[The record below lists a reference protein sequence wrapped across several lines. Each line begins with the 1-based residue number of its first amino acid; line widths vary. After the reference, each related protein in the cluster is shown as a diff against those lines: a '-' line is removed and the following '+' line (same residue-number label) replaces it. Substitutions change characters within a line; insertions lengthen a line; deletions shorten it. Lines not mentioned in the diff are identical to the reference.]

1 MESKKRGDIM
11 LSEYFTERFGLTK
24 DGSDNLIKG
33 IVYTALQNISFMFP
47 VGLYALLLYIWIG
60 PLMGGEIVDA
70 NLGMFIVAILV
81 ILGIIFAFSWKQY
94 HFVYNTTYV
103 ESENRRIN
111 LGENLRKLPLSF
123 FEKRDLADLTS
134 TIMNDCT
141 DLEHVFS
148 HAIPQ
153 LLGSIV
159 SVILVAIGLLI
170 FDWRLAI
177 ALLWVVPVAFAIMYI
192 SRNMVQKGSKI
203 VMDDLLDCG
212 DSMQECIESIRDLKS
227 YYHEQEYLSKLSGLT
242 RNVEKSRIKSELMAS
257 AGVITGTVVL
267 KLGIVSVIL
276 LGSYLIMNGQ
286 VSIYNLLIFLIASA
300 SIYAPVENGLTF
312 LAEILMM
319 DIKIDRSKEIE
330 SQVIPEGLKDYSLEG
345 YDIEFKDVNFNYD
358 DLKDVLSDINFT
370 AKQGEVTALVGPS
383 GGGKSTVSKLAAR
396 FWDPVSGSV
405 SLGGQDLSKL
415 DSEKLL
421 ENFSIV
427 FQDVILFNNSILE
440 NIRVGRK
447 NATEEEVIEA
457 ARLAECDEFV
467 ERLPDGY
474 DTVIGENG
482 ELLSGGQRQRISIA
496 RALLK
501 DANVIL
507 LDEATSFLDV
517 ENETKIQKALSTL
530 IKNKTVIIIAHR
542 MRTIANA
549 DKIIVLDEG
558 KIAEQG
564 SPDELMAHE
573 GLFKRMVEL
582 QKLSGEWEI

>member
-1 MESKKRGDIM
+1 M
-11 LSEYFTERFGLTK
+11 LSEYFTERFGLTRK
-24 DGSDNLIKG
+24 GSDNLVKG

-70 NLGMFIVAILV
+70 NLGMFIVAILI
-81 ILGIIFAFSWKQY
+81 ILGIIFVFSWKQY
-94 HFVYNTTYV
+94 HFVFNTTYV

-159 SVILVAIGLLI
+159 SLILVAIGLFV

-177 ALLWVVPVAFAIMYI
+177 ALLWVVPVAFGIMYV
-192 SRNMVQKGSKI
+192 SRNMVQKGSEI
-203 VMDDLLDCG
+203 VMGDLLDCG

-227 YYHEQEYLSKLSGLT
+227 YNHEQEYLSKLSGLT
-242 RNVEKSRIKSELMAS
+242 SKVERSRIKAELMAS

-330 SQVIPEGLKDYSLEG
+330 AQVIPEGLKDYSLES
-345 YDIEFKDVNFNYD
+345 YDIEFSKVNFNYD
-358 DLKDVLSDINFT
+358 DLKDVLSDISFT
-370 AKQGEVTALVGPS
+370 ARQGEVTALVGPS

-440 NIRVGRK
+440 NIRIGRK
-447 NATEEEVIEA
+447 DATDEEVIEA
-457 ARLAECDEFV
+457 AKLAECDEFV
-467 ERLPDGY
+467 QKLPEGY
-474 DTVIGENG
+474 NTVIGENG

-549 DKIIVLDEG
+549 DNIIVLDDG

-564 SPDELMAHE
+564 SPDELIACD

>member
-1 MESKKRGDIM
+1 M
-11 LSEYFTERFGLTK
+11 LSEYFTKRFALTK
-24 DGSDNLIKG
+24 DGSDNLVKG
-33 IVYTALQNISFMFP
+33 IIFTALQNISFMFP
-47 VGLYALLLYIWIG
+47 VGLYALLLYMWIG
-60 PLMGGEIVDA
+60 PLLGGEIVDP
-70 NLGMFIVAILV
+70 NLGMFIVAILI
-81 ILGIIFAFSWKQY
+81 ILGIIFVFSWKQY

-159 SVILVAIGLLI
+159 SLILVAIGLLI

-177 ALLWVVPVAFAIMYI
+177 ALLWVVPVAFGIMYV
-192 SRNMVQKGSKI
+192 SRNLVQRGSEI
-203 VMDDLLDCG
+203 VMGDLLECG

-227 YYHEQEYLSKLSGLT
+227 YNYEDEYLSKLSGLT
-242 RNVEKSRIKSELMAS
+242 GKVERSRIKSELMAS
-257 AGVITGTVVL
+257 AGVISGNVVL

-276 LGSYLIMNGQ
+276 VGSYLIMNGE
-286 VSIYNLLIFLIASA
+286 VSIYTLLIFLIASA
-300 SIYAPVENGLTF
+300 SIYAPVENGLMF
-312 LAEILMM
+312 LSEILMM
-319 DIKIDRSKEIE
+319 DIKIDRTKEIE
-330 SQVIPEGLKDYSLEG
+330 SLVVEGGLTDYTLDG
-345 YDIEFKDVNFNYD
+345 YDVEFKDVDFNYD
-358 DLKDVLSDINFT
+358 DLKDVLKDINFT
-370 AKQGEVTALVGPS
+370 ARQGEVTALVGPS

-396 FWDPVSGSV
+396 FWDPVSGTV
-405 SLGGQDLSKL
+405 SLGGRDLSKL

-427 FQDVILFNNSILE
+427 FQDVILFNNSIME

-447 NATEEEVIEA
+447 DASDDEVIEA
-457 ARLAECDEFV
+457 AKLAECDEFV
-467 ERLPDGY
+467 QKLPDGY
-474 DTVIGENG
+474 DTNIGENG

-517 ENETKIQKALSTL
+517 ENETKIQKALSQL

-549 DKIIVLDEG
+549 DKIVVLDDG

-564 SPDELMAHE
+564 SPEELFACD

>member
-1 MESKKRGDIM
+1 MF
-11 LSEYFTERFGLTK
+11 SEYFTERFGLTK

-70 NLGMFIVAILV
+70 NLGMFVVAILI

-153 LLGSIV
+153 LLGSIL
-159 SVILVAIGLLI
+159 SVVLVAIGLLI

-177 ALLWVVPVAFAIMYI
+177 ALLWVVPVAFAIMYV

-227 YYHEQEYLSKLSGLT
+227 YNHEQEYLSKLSDLT

-319 DIKIDRSKEIE
+319 DIKIERSKEIE
-330 SQVIPEGLKDYSLEG
+330 SQVIPEGLKEYNLES

-358 DLKDVLSDINFT
+358 DLKDVLTDISFT
-370 AKQGEVTALVGPS
+370 ANQGEVTALVGPS

-396 FWDPVSGSV
+396 FWDPVSGKV
-405 SLGGQDLSKL
+405 CLGGQDLSEL

-427 FQDVILFNNSILE
+427 FQDVILFNNTILD
-440 NIRVGRK
+440 NIRVGK
-447 NATEEEVIEA
+447 KDASDEEVIEA
-457 ARLAECDEFV
+457 AKLAECDEFV
-467 ERLPDGY
+467 KKLPDGY
-474 DTVIGENG
+474 NTVIGENG

-517 ENETKIQKALSTL
+517 ENETKIQRALSTL

-564 SPDELMAHE
+564 SPVDLIAQD
-573 GLFKRMVEL
+573 GLFKRMVDL

>member
-1 MESKKRGDIM
+1 MI
-11 LSEYFTERFGLTK
+11 SEYFTRRFGLTK
-24 DGSDNLIKG
+24 DGSDNLVKG
-33 IVYTALQNISFMFP
+33 ILYTALLNIALMFP
-47 VGLYALLLYIWIG
+47 VGLYALLLNYWIE
-60 PLMGGEIVDA
+60 PLTGGEIA
-70 NLGMFIVAILV
+70 EPNLGMFIVLILLV
-81 ILGIIFAFSWKQY
+81 LGIIFAFAWKQY
-94 HFVYNTTYV
+94 HFVFNTTYT

-123 FEKRDLADLTS
+123 FENRDLADLTA
-134 TIMNDCT
+134 TIMNDST

-153 LLGSIV
+153 LLGSIL
-159 SVILVAIGLLI
+159 SLILVSIGMI
-170 FDWRLAI
+170 VFDWRLAI
-177 ALLWVVPVAFAIMYI
+177 ALLWPVPVAFIILHVSKILIY
-192 SRNMVQKGSKI
+192 KGGKI
-203 VMDDLLDCG
+203 VMADLLECG
-212 DSMQECIESIRDLKS
+212 DAMQECMESVRDLKS
-227 YYHEQEYLSKLSGLT
+227 YNYGDEYYGKISELT
-242 RNVEKSRIKSELMAS
+242 SNIEKSRIKAELMAS
-257 AGVITGTVVL
+257 AGVIVGKVVL
-267 KLGIVSVIL
+267 NLGIVSVIL

-286 VSIYNLLIFLIASA
+286 VSLYTLLIFLIASA
-300 SIYAPVENGLTF
+300 IVYGPVENGLMF
-312 LAEILMM
+312 LSEILMM

-330 SQVIPEGLKDYSLEG
+330 SQVIEGGLTDYSLEG
-345 YDIEFKDVNFNYD
+345 YDIEFKNVYFNYD
-358 DLKDVLSDINFT
+358 DLKDVLTDISFI

-396 FWDPVSGSV
+396 FWDPTSGEV
-405 SLGGQDLSKL
+405 SLGGQNLAEL

-427 FQDVILFNNSILE
+427 FQDVILFNTTILE
-440 NIRVGRK
+440 NIRIGRK
-447 NATEEEVIEA
+447 EATDEEVLQA
-457 ARLAECDEFV
+457 AKLAECDEFV
-467 ERLPDGY
+467 QKLPNGY

-517 ENETKIQKALSTL
+517 ENESKIQRAISTL

-549 DKIIVLDEG
+549 DKIVVLDEG
-558 KIAEQG
+558 RIVEQG
-564 SPDELMAHE
+564 SPDELIACD

-582 QKLSGEWEI
+582 QKLSGEWKI

>member
-1 MESKKRGDIM
+1 M
-11 LSEYFTERFGLTK
+11 ERFGLTK
-24 DGSDNLIKG
+24 QGSDNLIKG
-33 IVYTALQNISFMFP
+33 IIYTALLNISFMFP
-47 VGLYALLLYIWIG
+47 VGLYALLIYMWVE
-60 PLMGGEIVDA
+60 PLTGGEIIEP
-70 NLGMFIVAILV
+70 NLGMFIVLILIV
-81 ILGIIFAFSWKQY
+81 LGIIFAFAWKQY
-94 HFVYNTTYV
+94 HFVFITTYT
-103 ESENRRIN
+103 ESEKRRVN

-123 FEKRDLADLTS
+123 FENRDLADLTA

-153 LLGSIV
+153 LLGSICSLALV
-159 SVILVAIGLLI
+159 SLGMFA

-177 ALLWVVPVAFAIMYI
+177 ALLWPVPVAFAILWASKILIY
-192 SRNMVQKGSKI
+192 NGGKI
-203 VMDDLLDCG
+203 VMEDLLECG
-212 DSMQECIESIRDLKS
+212 DTMQECIEYVRDLKS
-227 YYHEQEYLSKLSGLT
+227 YNYENEYFGKISSLTSKI
-242 RNVEKSRIKSELMAS
+242 EKSRIKAELMAA
-257 AGVITGTVVL
+257 AGVITGKVVL
-267 KLGIVSVIL
+267 NLGIVSVIL
-276 LGSYLIMNGQ
+276 LGSYLIMNSE
-286 VSIYNLLIFLIASA
+286 VSLFTLLIFLIASA
-300 SIYAPVENGLTF
+300 TVYAPVENGLMF
-312 LAEILMM
+312 LSEILMM
-319 DIKIDRSKEIE
+319 DIKIDRTKEIE
-330 SQVIPEGLKDYSLEG
+330 SLVVADGLADYSLEG
-345 YDIEFKDVNFNYD
+345 YDIEFKDVDFNYD
-358 DLKDVLSDINFT
+358 DLKNVLTDISFT

-396 FWDPVSGSV
+396 FWDPVSGEV

-415 DSEKLL
+415 DCEKLL

-447 NATEEEVIEA
+447 DATDEEVIEA

-467 ERLPDGY
+467 QKLPEGY

-496 RALLK
+496 RAMLK

-517 ENETKIQKALSTL
+517 ENESKIQKALSEL

-549 DKIIVLDEG
+549 DKIVVLDDG
-558 KIAEQG
+558 KISEQG
-564 SPDELMAHE
+564 SPDELLAQN
-573 GLFKRMVEL
+573 GLFKKMVDL
-582 QKLSGEWEI
+582 QNLSGEWQI

>member
-1 MESKKRGDIM
+1 MF
-11 LSEYFTERFGLTK
+11 SEYFTERFGLTK

-70 NLGMFIVAILV
+70 NLGMFVVAILI

-153 LLGSIV
+153 LLGSIL

-177 ALLWVVPVAFAIMYI
+177 ALLWVVPVAFAIMYV

-227 YYHEQEYLSKLSGLT
+227 YNHEQEYLSKLSDLT

-319 DIKIDRSKEIE
+319 DIKIERSKEIE
-330 SQVIPEGLKDYSLEG
+330 SQVIPEGLKEYNLES

-358 DLKDVLSDINFT
+358 DLKDVLTDISFT
-370 AKQGEVTALVGPS
+370 ANQGEVTALVGPS

-396 FWDPVSGSV
+396 FWDPVSGKV
-405 SLGGQDLSKL
+405 CLGGQDLSEL

-427 FQDVILFNNSILE
+427 FQDVILFNNTILD
-440 NIRVGRK
+440 NIRVGK
-447 NATEEEVIEA
+447 KDASDEEVIEA
-457 ARLAECDEFV
+457 AKLAECDEFV
-467 ERLPDGY
+467 KKLPDGY
-474 DTVIGENG
+474 NTVIGENG

-517 ENETKIQKALSTL
+517 ENETKIQRALSTL

-564 SPDELMAHE
+564 SPVDLIAQD
-573 GLFKRMVEL
+573 GLFKRMVDL

>member
-1 MESKKRGDIM
+1 M
-11 LSEYFTERFGLTK
+11 LSEYFTKRFGLTK
-24 DGSDNLIKG
+24 KGSDNLVKG
-33 IVYTALQNISFMFP
+33 IIYTALQNISFMFP

-60 PLMGGEIVDA
+60 PLMGGEIVEP
-70 NLGMFIVAILV
+70 NLGMFIVAILI
-81 ILGIIFAFSWKQY
+81 ILGIIFVFSWKQY

-153 LLGSIV
+153 LLGSIL
-159 SVILVAIGLLI
+159 SLILVAIGLLM

-177 ALLWVVPVAFAIMYI
+177 ALLWVVPVAFGIMYI
-192 SRNMVQKGSKI
+192 SRNLVQKGSKI
-203 VMDDLLDCG
+203 VMVDLLDCG

-227 YYHEQEYLSKLSGLT
+227 YNYEQEYLSKLSCLT
-242 RNVEKSRIKSELMAS
+242 SRVERSRIKAELMAS
-257 AGVITGTVVL
+257 AGVITGNVVL

-276 LGSYLIMNGQ
+276 FGSYLIMNGQ
-286 VSIYNLLIFLIASA
+286 VSIYTLLIFLIASA
-300 SIYAPVENGLTF
+300 SIYAPVENGLMF
-312 LAEILMM
+312 LSEILMM
-319 DIKIDRSKEIE
+319 DIKIERSKEIE
-330 SQVIPEGLKDYSLEG
+330 AQVIEGGLTDYSLDG
-345 YDIEFKDVNFNYD
+345 YDIEFRDVNFNYD
-358 DLKDVLSDINFT
+358 DLKDVLTDISFT
-370 AKQGEVTALVGPS
+370 ARQGEVTALVGPS

-427 FQDVILFNNSILE
+427 FQDVILFNNTILE
-440 NIRVGRK
+440 NIRVGK
-447 NATEEEVIEA
+447 KDATDEEVIEA
-457 ARLAECDEFV
+457 AKLAECDEFV
-467 ERLPDGY
+467 QKLPDGY
-474 DTVIGENG
+474 GNVIGENG

-517 ENETKIQKALSTL
+517 ENETKIQRALSTL

-549 DKIIVLDEG
+549 DKIVVLDDG

-564 SPDELMAHE
+564 SPDELIAND

>member
-1 MESKKRGDIM
+1 MI
-11 LSEYFTERFGLTK
+11 SEFFMKRFGLTK
-24 DGSDNLIKG
+24 QGSDNLIKG
-33 IVYTALQNISFMFP
+33 IIYTALLNISFMFP
-47 VGLYALLLYIWIG
+47 VGLYALLIYMWVE
-60 PLMGGEIVDA
+60 PLTGGEIIEP
-70 NLGMFIVAILV
+70 NLGMFIVLILIV
-81 ILGIIFAFSWKQY
+81 LGIIFAFAWKQY
-94 HFVYNTTYV
+94 HFVFITTYT
-103 ESENRRIN
+103 ESEKRRVN

-123 FEKRDLADLTS
+123 FENRDLADLTA

-153 LLGSIV
+153 LLGSICSLALV
-159 SVILVAIGLLI
+159 SLGMFA

-177 ALLWVVPVAFAIMYI
+177 ALLWPVPVAFAILWASKILIY
-192 SRNMVQKGSKI
+192 NGGKI
-203 VMDDLLDCG
+203 VMEDLLECG
-212 DSMQECIESIRDLKS
+212 DTMQECIESVRDLKS
-227 YYHEQEYLSKLSGLT
+227 YNYENEYFGKISSLTSKI
-242 RNVEKSRIKSELMAS
+242 EKSRIKAELMVA
-257 AGVITGTVVL
+257 AGVITGKVVL
-267 KLGIVSVIL
+267 NLGIVSVIL
-276 LGSYLIMNGQ
+276 LGSYLIMNSQ
-286 VSIYNLLIFLIASA
+286 VSLFTLLIFLIASA
-300 SIYAPVENGLTF
+300 TVYAPVENGLMF
-312 LAEILMM
+312 LSEILMM
-319 DIKIDRSKEIE
+319 DIKIDRTKEIE
-330 SQVIPEGLKDYSLEG
+330 SLVVADGLTDYSLEG
-345 YDIEFKDVNFNYD
+345 YDIEFKDVDFNYD
-358 DLKDVLSDINFT
+358 DLKNVLTDISFT

-396 FWDPVSGSV
+396 FWDPVSGEV

-415 DSEKLL
+415 DCEKLL

-447 NATEEEVIEA
+447 DATDEEVIEA

-467 ERLPDGY
+467 QKLPEGY

-496 RALLK
+496 RAMLK

-517 ENETKIQKALSTL
+517 ENESKIQKALSEL

-549 DKIIVLDEG
+549 DKIVVLDDG
-558 KIAEQG
+558 KISEQG
-564 SPDELMAHE
+564 SPDELLAQN
-573 GLFKRMVEL
+573 GLFKKMVDL
-582 QKLSGEWEI
+582 QNLSGEWQI

>member
-1 MESKKRGDIM
+1 MI
-11 LSEYFTERFGLTK
+11 SEFFQKRFGLTK
-24 DGSDNLIKG
+24 NGSDNLIKG
-33 IVYTALQNISFMFP
+33 ILYTALLDISFMFP
-47 VGLYALLLYIWIG
+47 VGLYALLIYMWVE
-60 PLMGGEIVDA
+60 PLTGGEIVEP
-70 NLGMFIVAILV
+70 NLGMFIVLILIV
-81 ILGIIFAFSWKQY
+81 LGIIFAFAWKQY
-94 HFVYNTTYV
+94 HFVFNTTYV

-123 FEKRDLADLTS
+123 FEIRDLADLTA

-148 HAIPQ
+148 HAVPQ
-153 LLGSIV
+153 LLGSILSLCLV
-159 SVILVAIGLLI
+159 SIGMFV

-177 ALLWVVPVAFAIMYI
+177 ALLWVVPVAFVILYV
-192 SRNMVQKGSKI
+192 SKGLIYKGGD
-203 VMDDLLDCG
+203 VVLKDLLNCG
-212 DSMQECIESIRDLKS
+212 DAMQECIESIRDLKS
-227 YYHEQEYLSKLSGLT
+227 YNYEEEYYSKISGLT
-242 RNVEKSRIKSELMAS
+242 SVIEKSRLKAELMSA
-257 AGVITGTVVL
+257 AGVITGKVVL
-267 KLGIVSVIL
+267 NLGIVSVIL
-276 LGSYLIMNGQ
+276 LGSYLILNSQ
-286 VSIYNLLIFLIASA
+286 VSIFTLLIFLIASA
-300 SIYAPVENGLTF
+300 TVYSPLENGLMF

-319 DIKIDRSKEIE
+319 DNKIARAQEIE
-330 SQVIPEGLKDYSLEG
+330 SLVVEGGMTDYALDG
-345 YDIEFKDVNFNYD
+345 YDVEFRNVNFNYD
-358 DLKDVLSDINFT
+358 DLKDVLTDISFT
-370 AKQGEVTALVGPS
+370 ARQGEVTALVGPS

-396 FWDPVSGSV
+396 FWDPVEGSV
-405 SLGGQDLSKL
+405 YLGGQNLSKL

-447 NATEEEVIEA
+447 DATDEEVIEA
-457 ARLAECDEFV
+457 AKLAECDEFV
-467 ERLPDGY
+467 RKLPEGY

-517 ENETKIQKALSTL
+517 ENESKIQKALSEL

-549 DKIIVLDEG
+549 DKIVVLDDG
-558 KIAEQG
+558 KIKEQG
-564 SPDELMAHE
+564 SPEDLIASD
-573 GLFKRMVEL
+573 GLFKRMVDL
-582 QKLSGEWEI
+582 QNLSGEWKI

>member
-1 MESKKRGDIM
+1 MI
-11 LSEYFTERFGLTK
+11 SEYFIKRFGLTNE
-24 DGSDNLIKG
+24 GSDNLVKG
-33 IVYTALQNISFMFP
+33 ILYTALLNIALMFP
-47 VGLYALLLYIWIG
+47 VGLYALLINYWAE
-60 PLMGGEIVDA
+60 PLTGGEIVDP
-70 NLGMFIVAILV
+70 NLGMFILLILV
-81 ILGIIFAFSWKQY
+81 VLGIIFALAWKQY
-94 HFVYNTTYV
+94 HFVFNTTYA

-123 FEKRDLADLTS
+123 FENRDLADLTS

-153 LLGSIV
+153 LLGSVISLIIV
-159 SVILVAIGLLI
+159 SVGMLT

-177 ALLWVVPVAFAIMYI
+177 ALLWPVPVAFIILYV
-192 SRNMVQKGSKI
+192 SRILINRGGKI
-203 VMDDLLDCG
+203 VMIDLLNCG
-212 DSMQECIESIRDLKS
+212 DAMQECIESIRDLKS
-227 YYHEQEYLSKLSGLT
+227 YGYENEYYGKISNFTSK
-242 RNVEKSRIKSELMAS
+242 VEKSRIKAELMAA
-257 AGVITGTVVL
+257 AGVIVGKVVL
-267 KLGIVSVIL
+267 NLGIVSVIL
-276 LGSYLIMNGQ
+276 LGSYLIMNAQ
-286 VSIYNLLIFLIASA
+286 VSLFTFLIFLIASA
-300 SIYAPVENGLTF
+300 IIYGPVENGLMF
-312 LAEILMM
+312 LSEIFMM

-330 SQVIPEGLKDYSLEG
+330 SLVIEGGLRDYSLDG

-358 DLKDVLSDINFT
+358 DLKDVLTDISFT

-396 FWDPVSGSV
+396 FWDPVSGEV
-405 SLGGQDLSKL
+405 SLGGQNLAEL

-440 NIRVGRK
+440 NMRVGRK
-447 NATEEEVIEA
+447 DATDDEVLQA
-457 ARLAECDEFV
+457 AKLAECDEFV
-467 ERLPDGY
+467 QKLPEGY

-517 ENETKIQKALSTL
+517 ENESKIQKALSAL

-549 DKIIVLDEG
+549 DNIIVLDDG
-558 KIAEQG
+558 KIAEKG
-564 SPDELMAHE
+564 SPDELIAND
-573 GLFKRMVEL
+573 GLFKKMVDL
-582 QKLSGEWEI
+582 QNLSGEWKI

>member
-1 MESKKRGDIM
+1 VF
-11 LSEYFTERFGLTK
+11 SEYFTERLGLTSE
-24 DGSDNLIKG
+24 GSDNLIKG
-33 IVYTALQNISFMFP
+33 IIYTALQNISFMFP

-60 PLMGGEIVDA
+60 PLMGGEIVDP
-70 NLGMFIVAILV
+70 NLGMFIVAILI
-81 ILGIIFAFSWKQY
+81 ILGIIFVFSWKQY

-159 SVILVAIGLLI
+159 SLIIVAIGLLV
-170 FDWRLAI
+170 FDWRLGI
-177 ALLWVVPVAFAIMYI
+177 ALLWVVPVAFGIMYV
-192 SRNMVQKGSKI
+192 SRNLVQKGSEI
-203 VMDDLLDCG
+203 VMDDLLECG
-212 DSMQECIESIRDLKS
+212 DSMQECIESVRDLKS
-227 YYHEQEYLSKLSGLT
+227 YNYEQEYLSKMSGLT
-242 RNVEKSRIKSELMAS
+242 SRIERSRIKSELMAS
-257 AGVITGTVVL
+257 AGVITGNVVL

-276 LGSYLIMNGQ
+276 TGSYLIMNGQ
-286 VSIYNLLIFLIASA
+286 VSIYTLLIFLIASA
-300 SIYAPVENGLTF
+300 SIYAPVENGLMF
-312 LAEILMM
+312 LSEILMM
-319 DIKIDRSKEIE
+319 DIKIDRTKEIE
-330 SQVIPEGLKDYSLEG
+330 SLVVEGGKTDYTLDG
-345 YDIEFKDVNFNYD
+345 YDVEFDSVDFNYD
-358 DLKDVLSDINFT
+358 DLKDVLTDINFT
-370 AKQGEVTALVGPS
+370 AHQGEVTALVGPS

-396 FWDPVSGSV
+396 FWDPVSGTV
-405 SLGGQDLSKL
+405 SLGGEDLSKL

-427 FQDVILFNNSILE
+427 FQDVILFNNSIME

-447 NATEEEVIEA
+447 DATDEEVIEA
-457 ARLAECDEFV
+457 AKLAECDEFV
-467 ERLPDGY
+467 QKLPDGY
-474 DTVIGENG
+474 HTNIGENG

-517 ENETKIQKALSTL
+517 ENETKIQRALSQL

-549 DKIIVLDEG
+549 DKIVVLDDG

-564 SPDELMAHE
+564 SPDELIARD

>member
-1 MESKKRGDIM
+1 M
-11 LSEYFTERFGLTK
+11 LSSIFSKRFGLTEK
-24 DGSDNLIKG
+24 GSDNLIKG
-33 IVYTALQNISFMFP
+33 IVFTALQNISFMFP
-47 VGLYALLLYIWIG
+47 VGLYALLLYIWIE

-70 NLGMFIVAILV
+70 NLGMFIAAILI

-94 HFVYNTTYV
+94 HFVFNTTYV

-159 SVILVAIGLLI
+159 SLIIVAVGLLI

-177 ALLWVVPVAFAIMYI
+177 ALLWVVPVAFGIMYV
-192 SRNMVQKGSKI
+192 SRSMVQRGSKI
-203 VMDDLLDCG
+203 VMGDLLECG
-212 DSMQECIESIRDLKS
+212 DSMQECMESIRDLKS
-227 YYHEQEYLSKLSGLT
+227 YNHEQEYLSKLSHLT
-242 RNVEKSRIKSELMAS
+242 GRVERSRIKAELMAS
-257 AGVITGTVVL
+257 AGVITGNVVL

-276 LGSYLIMNGQ
+276 LGSYLIMHGQ
-286 VSIYNLLIFLIASA
+286 VSIYTLLIFLIASA
-300 SIYAPVENGLTF
+300 SIYAPVENGMMYLS
-312 LAEILMM
+312 EILMM
-319 DIKIDRSKEIE
+319 DIKIERSREIE
-330 SQVIPEGLKDYSLEG
+330 DQVIPEGLKDYTLES

-358 DLKDVLSDINFT
+358 DLKEVLSNISFT
-370 AKQGEVTALVGPS
+370 AHQGEVTALVGPS

-396 FWDPVSGSV
+396 FWDPVSGTV
-405 SLGGQDLSKL
+405 SLGGQDLSEL

-427 FQDVILFNNSILE
+427 FQDVILFNNTILE

-447 NATEEEVIEA
+447 DASDEEVIEA
-457 ARLAECDEFV
+457 ARLAECEEFV
-467 ERLPDGY
+467 QKLPDGY
-474 DTVIGENG
+474 NTVIGENG

-517 ENETKIQKALSTL
+517 ENETKIQKALSAL

-549 DKIIVLDEG
+549 DKIVVLDNG
-558 KIAEQG
+558 KIIEQG
-564 SPDELMAHE
+564 SPEDLIACD

>member
-1 MESKKRGDIM
+1 MI
-11 LSEYFTERFGLTK
+11 SEYFIKRFGLTK
-24 DGSDNLIKG
+24 EGCDNLVKG
-33 IVYTALQNISFMFP
+33 ILYTALLNIALMFP
-47 VGLYALLLYIWIG
+47 VGLYALLINYWAE
-60 PLMGGEIVDA
+60 PLTGGEIVDP
-70 NLGMFIVAILV
+70 NLGMFILLILV
-81 ILGIIFAFSWKQY
+81 VLGIIFALAWKQY
-94 HFVYNTTYV
+94 HFVFNTTYA

-123 FEKRDLADLTS
+123 FENRDLADLTS

-153 LLGSIV
+153 LLGSVISLIIV
-159 SVILVAIGLLI
+159 SVGMLT

-177 ALLWVVPVAFAIMYI
+177 ALLWPVPVAFIILYV
-192 SRNMVQKGSKI
+192 SRILINRGGKI
-203 VMDDLLDCG
+203 VMIDLLNCG
-212 DSMQECIESIRDLKS
+212 DAMQECIESIRDLKS
-227 YYHEQEYLSKLSGLT
+227 YGYENEYYGKISNFTSK
-242 RNVEKSRIKSELMAS
+242 VEKSRIKAELMAA
-257 AGVITGTVVL
+257 AGVIVGKVVL
-267 KLGIVSVIL
+267 NLGIVSVIL
-276 LGSYLIMNGQ
+276 LGSYLIMNAQ
-286 VSIYNLLIFLIASA
+286 VSLFTFLIFLIASA
-300 SIYAPVENGLTF
+300 IIYGPVENGLMF
-312 LAEILMM
+312 LSEIFMM

-330 SQVIPEGLKDYSLEG
+330 SLVIEGGLRDYSLDG

-358 DLKDVLSDINFT
+358 DLKDVLTDISFT

-396 FWDPVSGSV
+396 FWDPVSGEV
-405 SLGGQDLSKL
+405 SLGGQNLAEL

-447 NATEEEVIEA
+447 DATDDEVLQA
-457 ARLAECDEFV
+457 AKLAECDEFV
-467 ERLPDGY
+467 QKLPEGY

-517 ENETKIQKALSTL
+517 ENESKIQKALSAL

-549 DKIIVLDEG
+549 DNIIVLDDG
-558 KIAEQG
+558 KIAEKG
-564 SPDELMAHE
+564 SPDELIAND
-573 GLFKRMVEL
+573 GLFKKMVDL
-582 QKLSGEWEI
+582 QNLSGEWKI

>member
-1 MESKKRGDIM
+1 MI
-11 LSEYFTERFGLTK
+11 SEYFIKRFGLTK
-24 DGSDNLIKG
+24 EGCDNLVKG
-33 IVYTALQNISFMFP
+33 ILYTALLNIALMFP
-47 VGLYALLLYIWIG
+47 VGLYALLINYWAE
-60 PLMGGEIVDA
+60 PLTGGEIVDP
-70 NLGMFIVAILV
+70 NLGMFILLILV
-81 ILGIIFAFSWKQY
+81 VLGIIFAFAWKQY
-94 HFVYNTTYV
+94 HFVFNTTYA

-123 FEKRDLADLTS
+123 FENRDLADLTS

-153 LLGSIV
+153 LLGSVISLIIV
-159 SVILVAIGLLI
+159 SVGMLT

-177 ALLWVVPVAFAIMYI
+177 ALLWPVPVAFIILYV
-192 SRNMVQKGSKI
+192 SRILINRGGKI
-203 VMDDLLDCG
+203 VMIDLLNCG
-212 DSMQECIESIRDLKS
+212 DAMQECIESIRDLKS
-227 YYHEQEYLSKLSGLT
+227 YGYENEYYGKISNFTSK
-242 RNVEKSRIKSELMAS
+242 VEKSRIKAELMAA
-257 AGVITGTVVL
+257 AGVIVGKVVL
-267 KLGIVSVIL
+267 NLGIVSVIL
-276 LGSYLIMNGQ
+276 LGSYLIMNAQ
-286 VSIYNLLIFLIASA
+286 VSLFTFLIFLIASA
-300 SIYAPVENGLTF
+300 IIYGPVENGLMF
-312 LAEILMM
+312 LSEIFMM

-330 SQVIPEGLKDYSLEG
+330 SLVIEGGLRDYSLDG

-358 DLKDVLSDINFT
+358 DLKDVLTDISFT

-396 FWDPVSGSV
+396 FWDPVSGEV
-405 SLGGQDLSKL
+405 SLGGQNLAEL

-447 NATEEEVIEA
+447 DATDDEVLQA
-457 ARLAECDEFV
+457 AKLAECDEFV
-467 ERLPDGY
+467 QKLPEGY

-517 ENETKIQKALSTL
+517 ENESKIQKALSAL

-549 DKIIVLDEG
+549 DNIIVLDDG
-558 KIAEQG
+558 KIAEKG
-564 SPDELMAHE
+564 SPDELIAND
-573 GLFKRMVEL
+573 GLFKKMVDL
-582 QKLSGEWEI
+582 QNLSGEWKI